1 MAKIEI
7 QEFWVQ
13 TPGGRIFVKR
23 WVPCKVDLTDK
34 APIILF
40 HDSLGCVE
48 LWRDFPQTL
57 SLSTQR
63 EVIAY
68 DRLGFGRSD
77 THPKELKN
85 SFISDEAEGSFSAL
99 LRTLQLDH
107 FIAFGHSVGG
117 GMATVCAAKFQKL
130 CCGLITESAQAFV
143 EDRTINGI
151 REAKNFFGQEEQFNR
166 LKKYHGEKADWVL
179 SAWVDT
185 WLSDG
190 FRQWNLDESL
200 ASLHCPVLAIH
211 GDKDEYG
218 TIKHPERI
226 VSLPNSPTTMMVI
239 PDCGHVPHR
248 EKSGDVI
255 EGITLFLAHQ
265 AK

>member
-1 MAKIEI
+1 MSNIDI
-7 QEFWVQ
+7 QESWVQ

-23 WVPCKVDLTDK
+23 WVPREVDSARK
-34 APIILF
+34 APIVLF

-48 LWRDFPQTL
+48 LWRDFPGTL

-77 THPKELKN
+77 THQGELAI
-85 SFISDEAEGSFSAL
+85 SFVGDEAEGSFSSL
-99 LRTLQLDH
+99 LGTFQLDH
-107 FIAFGHSVGG
+107 FIVFGHSVGG
-117 GMATVCAAKFQKL
+117 GMAAVCAAKFQEE

-143 EDRTINGI
+143 EDRTIDGI
-151 REAKNFFGQEEQFNR
+151 RKARTLFAQEGQLER
-166 LKKYHGEKADWVL
+166 LKKYHGDKADWVL

-218 TIKHPERI
+218 TLKHPERI
-226 VSLPNSPTTMMVI
+226 VSLPNSPTTMMVV

-248 EKSGDVI
+248 EKSGAVI
-255 EGITLFLAHQ
+255 EGVTSFLTNQ
-265 AK
+265 A